1 MNQMRAQDL
10 RAARVHAAK
19 IDQLIP
25 VPFQHLLPALIA
37 GDKHVSV
44 MMA

>member
-10 RAARVHAAK
+10 RAARVLAAK
-19 IDQLIP
+19 TDQLTP
-25 VPFQHLLPALIA
+25 LPFLLLLPELIA